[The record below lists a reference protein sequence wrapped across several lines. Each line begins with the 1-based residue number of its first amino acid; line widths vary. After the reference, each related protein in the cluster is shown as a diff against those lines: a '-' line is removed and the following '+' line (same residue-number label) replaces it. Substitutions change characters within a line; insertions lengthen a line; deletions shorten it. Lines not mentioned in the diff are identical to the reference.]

1 MSKLRLPIDYKNM
14 QLELLEALKEDE
26 LYKLQNDAKI
36 RAVEQNVPTYEDFRQ
51 MVIICLEKY
60 CYLYGMI
67 SSALKFLSGKCC
79 SFKTFETLRH

>member
-1 MSKLRLPIDYKNM
+1 M

-51 MVIICLEKY
+51 MVVIYLEKY
-60 CYLYGMI
+60 YYLSI
-67 SSALKFLSGKCC
+67 
-79 SFKTFETLRH
+79 

>member
-1 MSKLRLPIDYKNM
+1 MSKLRLPINYKNM

-51 MVIICLEKY
+51 MVVIYLEKY
-60 CYLYGMI
+60 YYLSI
-67 SSALKFLSGKCC
+67 
-79 SFKTFETLRH
+79 

>member
-51 MVIICLEKY
+51 MVIIYLEKY
-60 CYLYGMI
+60 YYLSI
-67 SSALKFLSGKCC
+67 
-79 SFKTFETLRH
+79 